1 MSHFLR
7 NVLMVNRNR
16 HRILAIAAVGSAFLY
31 AKGDE
36 NFNSSFS
43 VSIPAPWRESLSL
56 PRQNWPFGVVP
67 LFSVAHGSGPSSDVS
82 GFSVAPESPKPC
94 CGCLGKDTIAKAA
107 AKVGP
112 AVVNISLQQGIYGV
126 GVGKGIGSGTI
137 IDEDGTILTCAHAV
151 VDFHGLRASSK
162 GKVGVT
168 LQDGRTFEGTVVNAD
183 LQSDVAIVKINSK
196 TPLPTAKLG
205 TSSKL
210 QPGDWVIAVG
220 CPLSLQN
227 TVTAGIVSCVDR
239 KSSDLGLGGLRREYL
254 QTDCAINPGNSG
266 GPLVNMDGEV
276 IGVNIMKVLAADGL
290 SFAVPID
297 SIAKIME
304 HFRKN
309 GRVVRPWLGL
319 KMIDLNDMII
329 SQLKDRDGSFPN
341 IKRGILVPM
350 VTPGSPAERAG
361 FRPGDVVVEFDG
373 KPVASITE
381 ITEIMGDRVGV
392 PLKVVVK
399 RAKDELVTLT
409 VIAEESHTDM

>member
-1 MSHFLR
+1 MSQFLR
-7 NVLMVNRNR
+7 KVLIANRNR

-36 NFNSSFS
+36 NFNSSFL

-56 PRQNWPFGVVP
+56 PRQNWPLGVVP

-82 GFSVAPESPKPC
+82 GFSVAGESPKPC

-112 AVVNISLQQGIYGV
+112 AVVNISLQQGIFGV

-205 TSSKL
+205 ASSKL

-329 SQLKDRDGSFPN
+329 SQLKERDSSFPN

-373 KPVASITE
+373 KPVSSITE
-381 ITEIMGDRVGV
+381 ITETMGDRVGV